1 MSDRVYLE
9 ITSNRPIYNPP
20 IMHFINL
27 KAPLYNNTKRL
38 SNPINHQ
45 IVTTNVWHHHTF
57 IRRKLIIEETI
68 TIDIKTITLN
78 IKIFQI
84 NLNQVQ
90 DTIQTIEKLSTW
102 NWIVKDC
109 FIRGEGNYGKLK
121 EGDTIAK
128 RY

>member
-1 MSDRVYLE
+1 MSDWVYLE
-9 ITSNRPIYNPP
+9 ITSNRPIHNPP
-20 IMHFINL
+20 TMHFIDIET
-27 KAPLYNNTKRL
+27 PFYNHTKRL
-38 SNPINHQ
+38 SNSITNQ
-45 IVTTNVWHHHTF
+45 IITTNVRHHHTF
-57 IRRKLIIEETI
+57 IRRELIIEETI
-68 TIDIKTITLN
+68 TINIKAITLN

-90 DTIQTIEKLSTW
+90 DTIQTDEKLSTW